1 MFSAA
6 FNEYKN
12 EGVFIKLMEE
22 VQSIEQSYF
31 KSECYDIP
39 ENCEKIDE
47 AKFRKMLK
55 DSRILYFATSDYDF
69 AVKLFHNA
77 FGCEKKYRYFK
88 DKIDNIK
95 NFLYAK
101 VIDWIMRDNI
111 PDEIPDDDEIYNIS
125 YRDKMSAIM
134 EFLHEDIFL
143 EKSLKECN
151 MSDEDIGT
159 SDLLDPAYKDEFLP
173 IIENIENKAVSPLTN
188 EETIAICNYKLW
200 EIDCKY
206 KGIFD
211 YEKFKSKQNTFSNF
225 KEIVNLL
232 SFDYYFDCVQEF
244 IKDDNCLNKKILS
257 KLEGI
262 LSTLPIDKI
271 WDCVIVDIII
281 NSYIDISL
289 WNDGRQFQCSF
300 KDLYSKFNDK
310 FIHYTSSSKDEDI
323 PLIKEFISD
332 EIQLN
337 SQVKALARLKSTVTE
352 IDISGYIYNFF
363 SNIPPKMKNTKSK
376 ETPEFS
382 MPMIFALLMYKY
394 SFGRFKSPA
403 PEISIEKLCECINCY
418 TKMTSRY
425 TFAQE
430 IDKRDIYEAQC
441 FIEKYLL
448 NLIYNVNCIGK
459 YLNCNFAT
467 DKLRESYRLHLKR
480 NEHILTY
487 QMLCSLQ
494 KDIDVNIIYFM
505 AKSIMDEYTNI
516 ITYILASIKASSID
530 SYQKIINSFKLYLI
544 NDRQSHKDIILSE
557 ISMKDISCNFSP
569 SDYAGIFGFDYSRI
583 AEKNKGKRHPKK
595 RKDEDI
601 LDFSDIGAYLKKLR
615 ENRKKNNK

>member
-22 VQSIEQSYF
+22 IQSMEQSYF
-31 KSECYDIP
+31 KNECYDIP
-39 ENCEKIDE
+39 ENCEKINERD
-47 AKFRKMLK
+47 FRRMLL
-55 DSRILYFATSDYDF
+55 DARILYCEINDYDL
-69 AVKLFHNA
+69 AEILFNEA
-77 FGCEKKYRYFK
+77 FGHEKKYLYYK
-88 DKIDNIK
+88 DKLDNVK
-95 NFLYAK
+95 SYLYAK
-101 VIDWIMRDNI
+101 SIDWFKKN
-111 PDEIPDDDEIYNIS
+111 NKL
-125 YRDKMSAIM
+125 DKGSGASSDITYARKMYKIDITLHN
-134 EFLHEDIFL
+134 EFYL
-143 EKSLKECN
+143 KTPLKECN
-151 MSDEDIGT
+151 MSDEDSGA
-159 SDLLDPAYKDEFLP
+159 SDLINPPYRDQVLYINEKM
-173 IIENIENKAVSPLTN
+173 ENKAVSPLTN

-211 YEKFKSKQNTFSNF
+211 FEKFKSKQSTFSNF

-232 SFDYYFDCVQEF
+232 SFDYYFDWVQEF

-323 PLIKEFISD
+323 PLIKEFVSD

-337 SQVKALARLKSTVTE
+337 SQVKALARIKSTVAE
-352 IDISGYIYNFF
+352 IDTSGYIYNFF
-363 SNIPPKMKNTKSK
+363 SNIPPEMKNTKSK
-376 ETPEFS
+376 DTPEFS

-394 SFGRFKSPA
+394 SFGRVKSPA
-403 PEISIEKLCECINCY
+403 PDISIDKLCKCINCY

-425 TFAQE
+425 TYAQE
-430 IDKRDIYEAQC
+430 IGKRDIYKAQC

-467 DKLRESYRLHLKR
+467 DKMRESYRLHLNR

-530 SYQKIINSFKLYLI
+530 SYQEIINSFKLYLI
-544 NDRQSHKDIILSE
+544 NDNQSHKDIIPSE
-557 ISMKDISCNFSP
+557 ISMNDVSCNFSP
-569 SDYAGIFGFDYSRI
+569 SDYADIFGFDYSRI
-583 AEKNKGKRHPKK
+583 TEKNKGKRHTQK
-595 RKDEDI
+595 RGDEDI
-601 LDFSDIGAYLKKLR
+601 LDFSDMGAYLKKLR